1 MPVIHSEEGAAG
13 PVSRLLELRLN
24 DVQDDRDA
32 VLVVVAD
39 DALMRVGCIG
49 SYHAV
54 ALAGELSRLVGL
66 HESYDRRVQLVHH
79 SGATYLI

>member
-1 MPVIHSEEGAAG
+1 MFNYQLVQLIPQVVGTRSPSMPVIHPEEGAAR

-39 DALMRVGCIG
+39 DALMRVGCI
-49 SYHAV
+49 
-54 ALAGELSRLVGL
+54 
-66 HESYDRRVQLVHH
+66 
-79 SGATYLI
+79 